1 MNPYNNMSLY
11 YFVQALRF
19 PISENKPKMFLK
31 MMSLS
36 ICTVCMIE
44 NRQPRPLM
52 SLLDLK
58 LQICDSVLWL

>member
-36 ICTVCMIE
+36 IYTVCMIE

-52 SLLDLK
+52 
-58 LQICDSVLWL
+58 